1 MIAAERLG
9 LPVEKVTVHKG
20 DTDEIA
26 KGTGTYGSKST
37 QIGGMAA
44 RLAADDVV
52 EQAKKLVADY
62 LETSPADIVLDQAL
76 GRLHVAGAPST
87 ALSWAELAVARGRR
101 RAARRA
107 EGGARVQGRAHL
119 PVRRARRRRRGRHRD
134 RAGRAASGSSP
145 STTRAR

>member
-20 DTDEIA
+20 DTDEVA

-37 QIGGMAA
+37 QIGGAAA

-52 EQAKKLVADY
+52 EQAKKLVGDY
-62 LETSPADIVLDQAL
+62 LEASPADIVLDTAL
-76 GRLHVAGAPST
+76 GTLHVAGAPSRS
-87 ALSWAELAVARGRR
+87 LSWAELAT
-101 RAARRA
+101 RAAADERLAELKAEHEFTARLRPSRSARTSPSSRSTSRPRR
-107 EGGARVQGRAHL
+107 
-119 PVRRARRRRRGRHRD
+119 
-134 RAGRAASGSSP
+134 SSCCGSSP